1 MPVAMTDHI
10 DRSIDKRI
18 LRGRVG
24 YVHSWV
30 MDEAETSHFENG
42 KRILSHLPKVIFV
55 KFKDKD
61 NNELDWK
68 LEGMSECGLY
78 PIEQIKRDWF
88 LDKGRP
94 HPMLRITRTQLP
106 LMLAFA
112 MTAHFSQGQTFSD
125 GAIVDLRLGGS
136 STAMASY
143 VALTRVKQR
152 QDLIIYRPFPKELFQ
167 N

>member
-1 MPVAMTDHI
+1 M
-10 DRSIDKRI
+10 
-18 LRGRVG
+18 
-24 YVHSWV
+24 
-30 MDEAETSHFENG
+30 
-42 KRILSHLPKVIFV
+42 
-55 KFKDKD
+55 KFNDKD
-61 NNELDWK
+61 HNELDWK

-78 PIEQIKRDWF
+78 PIEPIKRDWF

-106 LMLAFA
+106 LMPAFA

-125 GAIVDLRLGGS
+125 GAIVDLRLGGR

-143 VALTRVKQR
+143 VALTRIKQR
-152 QDLIIYRPFPKELFQ
+152 QDLILYRPFPKELFQ